1 MTKEGKL
8 YKYIRFV
15 KNMLKKKDF
24 KLIYELE
31 KDARQSL
38 SSLSNKL
45 KISKQLISYMMK
57 KYEEEKIII
66 TYTAIIDSSRLGYYS
81 YRVYLRFKSLNKE
94 EEKENFYQFLSKIP
108 ETVIVNS
115 IDGYWNVGLV
125 ISVKNIYDFYEVW
138 DKIMTKKKFISD
150 YKIAIYSPV
159 FHFTRSILY
168 QEKKEIP
175 KILVLGGQE
184 KVEYKD
190 IDIEILKIL
199 SQNIRRPIIEI
210 AKKLHKTPQLI
221 SNRIKYL
228 EKTKVIQGYRP
239 LLNWEKLGYS
249 YYKIDLILTNYSKK
263 KELLEYCRY
272 HSNIIQVN
280 QTIGGSDFEFE
291 VYCKNNQELL
301 SILSNMQNKF
311 SEAIENYSYFVVLKP
326 YKETF
331 MAI

>member
-1 MTKEGKL
+1 M
-8 YKYIRFV
+8 
-15 KNMLKKKDF
+15 
-24 KLIYELE
+24 
-31 KDARQSL
+31 
-38 SSLSNKL
+38 
-45 KISKQLISYMMK
+45 
-57 KYEEEKIII
+57 
-66 TYTAIIDSSRLGYYS
+66 
-81 YRVYLRFKSLNKE
+81 
-94 EEKENFYQFLSKIP
+94 YQFLAKIP

-210 AKKLHKTPQLI
+210 AKKLHKTPQFI

-239 LLNWEKLGYS
+239 LLNWNKLGYS
-249 YYKIDLILTNYSKK
+249 YYKIDLTLTIYSKK

-272 HSNIIQVN
+272 HPNIIQVN

-291 VYCKNNQELL
+291 VYCKNSQELL
-301 SILSNMQNKF
+301 SILSKMQDKF